1 MNEENVLFEMTTQIS
16 DEVLEESYSEFEA
29 QEQLLEDESNS
40 FYSQAVSDEITD
52 ACEQTVDED
61 PEVDELTILK
71 AEVENLRAQ
80 LKTREDE
87 ERAVTRIHSELAEF
101 EEYFPEVE
109 LSSIPDDVW
118 EKVKDGASLSASYS
132 LFKRK
137 EELKNKRICDI
148 NEKNRKM
155 SAGSVIGGEGEKF
168 FSPAEVKKMTP
179 AQVKTNYDRIVES
192 MRHWN

>member
-1 MNEENVLFEMTTQIS
+1 MNEENALFEMTTQIS
-16 DEVLEESYSEFEA
+16 DEVLEEEKLDFEV

-40 FYSQAVSDEITD
+40 FSSEAESDETTD

-61 PEVDELTILK
+61 PELNELTTLK
-71 AEVENLRAQ
+71 AEIENLRAQ

-87 ERAVTRIHSELAEF
+87 ERAIARIHNELAEF

-118 EKVKDGASLSASYS
+118 EKVKGGTSLSASYS

-137 EELKNKRICDI
+137 EELKNKKICDI

-155 SAGSVIGGEGEKF
+155 SAGSIVGGDGEKF
-168 FSPAEVKKMTP
+168 VSPAEVKRMTP
-179 AQVKTNYDRIVES
+179 AQVKVNYDRIVES

>member
-1 MNEENVLFEMTTQIS
+1 MSAVNEENVLFEMTSEIS
-16 DEVLEESYSEFEA
+16 DEVLEESDLNVDGQELLVDDEDYSS
-29 QEQLLEDESNS
+29 SN
-40 FYSQAVSDEITD
+40 EITD
-52 ACEQTVDED
+52 VCEQTVVEE
-61 PEVDELTILK
+61 PELDELTTLK
-71 AEVENLRAQ
+71 AEVESLRAQ
-80 LKTREDE
+80 LKAREDE
-87 ERAVTRIHSELAEF
+87 ERAVTRIHSELVEF

-118 EKVKDGASLSASYS
+118 EKVKSGASLSASYS

-137 EELKNKRICDI
+137 EELKNKKICDI

-168 FSPAEVKKMTP
+168 FSPAEVKRMTP
-179 AQVKTNYDRIVES
+179 AQVKTNYDGIVES

>member
-1 MNEENVLFEMTTQIS
+1 MNEENILFEMTSEIS
-16 DEVLEESYSEFEA
+16 DEMLEEPELKVEGQESLLDDDNYSSSE
-29 QEQLLEDESNS
+29 ES
-40 FYSQAVSDEITD
+40 VSDE
-52 ACEQTVDED
+52 VGDESEHAFD
-61 PEVDELTILK
+61 EESEVDELTALK
-71 AEVENLRAQ
+71 TEIENLRAQ
-80 LKTREDE
+80 LKAREDE
-87 ERAVTRIHSELAEF
+87 ERASARINSELAEF

-118 EKVKDGASLSASYS
+118 EKVKGGASLSASYS

-155 SAGSVIGGEGEKF
+155 SAGSVAGGDGEKF